1 MTMEP
6 RRSVVICVILLFSI
20 GSGTSINGGTGN
32 WGQTIICPNADVCL
46 TEAQQELLYPV
57 HNRPCCTDCNC
68 NGDCSCCSDK
78 TSDSGSPSKRVCKS
92 TMVKKRGSNKDK
104 YFYDGFIDGINS
116 YFITDRCPTDEQ
128 NIDVREK
135 CLSIDKTTLDDY
147 IWVSDTTTGKIFQ
160 NHHCAKCHGTKDWK
174 SWNIRTQCSPLSDAS
189 FVNITATLYSE
200 NCNII
205 NEAPEELAAKI
216 ANDRCFNPTISFCNQ
231 TGYWNIYHDFV
242 YTGCNFNT
250 APHLPNEEMAVDVF
264 ENMFCYICNTDDVSS
279 TEMVCLAA
287 LFNSSDMTSNP
298 YIQRSKSIT
307 FSALID
313 YRGGSEDEKGSS
325 ECAFEQIY
333 DKYMVS

>member
-1 MTMEP
+1 MTMERHRP
-6 RRSVVICVILLFSI
+6 VIICVVLIFSI
-20 GSGTSINGGTGN
+20 GSGTSINGDTGD
-32 WGQTIICPNADVCL
+32 WRQTIICPNTDVCL
-46 TEAQQELLYPV
+46 TEVQQKLTYPV
-57 HNRPCCTDCNC
+57 HYGPCCTDCNYYD
-68 NGDCSCCSDK
+68 DCMETNSCCPDK
-78 TSDSGSPSKRVCKS
+78 TSDTGSPSKHVCKS
-92 TMVKKRGSNKDK
+92 TMVKKRGYHEDKD
-104 YFYDGFIDGINS
+104 FYDGFIDGINS
-116 YFITDRCPTDEQ
+116 YFITDRCPTDVQ
-128 NIDVREK
+128 DIDVREK

-160 NHHCAKCHGTKDWK
+160 NHHCAKCHGSKDWK
-174 SWNIRTQCSPLSDAS
+174 SWNIRTQCSHISDHS

-205 NEAPEELAAKI
+205 NEAPEELAAKTD
-216 ANDRCFNPTISFCNQ
+216 NDRCFNPTISFCNQ

-250 APHLPNEEMAVDVF
+250 TPHLPNEEMVVDVS

-287 LFNSSDMTSNP
+287 VFNSSDVKTESN
-298 YIQRSKSIT
+298 T

-325 ECAFEQIY
+325 GCAVDQIY